1 MTGIELIELLN
12 RSYRRWH
19 LTGDMENGV
28 IAALDLEGRLF
39 TIINGQVIN
48 RVLPSAIEKRSNK
61 NAYQNPGG
69 DALWPAPE
77 GTTLGY
83 EYPTGYWRVP
93 PSITGAVW
101 EVVSAEENKTVLRT
115 EIDLINNQQTGLPC
129 EFERHI
135 KIETDQHVF
144 RQNVTELIR
153 YVGKKTINNGE
164 FMLAPWSLCQFDS
177 DERGKVVIPV
187 SDEENVWD
195 LYSSSGQQR
204 FIKDNQLIVNTKTD
218 QRFQLGL
225 SEKVDWIEYF
235 AGDEFRVK
243 RSVLNSVPTHRY
255 IDIADDSPDKTPSAK
270 GVKLSVYCDPSGFM
284 EIEGCGRC
292 PDMLTTG
299 MEMSVDILT
308 EYVVTEYK

>member
-1 MTGIELIELLN
+1 MTGIELTELLN
-12 RSYRRWH
+12 KSYRRWH
-19 LTGDMENGV
+19 LTGNMENGV

-39 TIINGQVIN
+39 TIVNGQVLN

-83 EYPTGYWRVP
+83 EYPTGNWRVP
-93 PSITGAVW
+93 PSVTGAVW
-101 EVVSAEENKTVLRT
+101 EVILSEEDKTVLRA

-129 EFERHI
+129 EFERHV

-177 DERGKVVIPV
+177 GERGRVVIPV

-195 LYSSSGQQR
+195 LSTP
-204 FIKDNQLIVNTKTD
+204 VN
-218 QRFQLGL
+218 
-225 SEKVDWIEYF
+225 
-235 AGDEFRVK
+235 
-243 RSVLNSVPTHRY
+243 RSVLLKM
-255 IDIADDSPDKTPSAK
+255 AD
-270 GVKLSVYCDPSGFM
+270 
-284 EIEGCGRC
+284 
-292 PDMLTTG
+292 
-299 MEMSVDILT
+299 
-308 EYVVTEYK
+308 

>member
-1 MTGIELIELLN
+1 MTGIELTELLN

-39 TIINGQVIN
+39 TIINGQVVN

-61 NAYQNPGG
+61 NAYQNPLI

-83 EYPTGYWRVP
+83 EYPTGNWRVP
-93 PSITGAVW
+93 PSVTGAVW
-101 EVVSAEENKTVLRT
+101 EVILSEEDKTVLRA

-129 EFERHI
+129 EFERHV

-177 DERGKVVIPV
+177 GERGRVVIPV

-195 LYSSSGQQR
+195 LYNPSEQQR
-204 FIKDNQLIVNTKTD
+204 FIKNGRLVINTRTD

-225 SEKVDWIEYF
+225 SEKVDWIEYLP
-235 AGDEFRVK
+235 GEKFRVK
-243 RSVLNSVPTHRY
+243 RSVLNVVSKHKY
-255 IDIADDSPDKTPSAK
+255 IDISDISPDETPSAK

-284 EIEGCGRC
+284 EMEGCGRS
-292 PDMLTTG
+292 PNILTPGIETT
-299 MEMSVDILT
+299 VDVLT
-308 EYVVTEYK
+308 EYTVTDY

>member
-1 MTGIELIELLN
+1 MRGIELTELLN
-12 RSYRRWH
+12 KSYRRWH

-39 TIINGQVIN
+39 TILNGQVVN

-69 DALWPAPE
+69 DTLWPAPE

-83 EYPTGYWRVP
+83 EYPTGNWRVP
-93 PSITGAVW
+93 PSVTGAVW
-101 EVVSAEENKTVLRT
+101 ETICAEGNKTVLRA

-129 EFERHI
+129 EFERHV
-135 KIETDQHVF
+135 KIEADRHVF

-153 YVGKKTINNGE
+153 YVGKKTIDNGE

-177 DERGKVVIPV
+177 GEGGKVVIPV

-195 LYSSSGQQR
+195 LYTSSEQQR
-204 FIKDNQLIVNTKTD
+204 FFEDGRLIVKTKTD
-218 QRFQLGL
+218 RRFQLGL
-225 SEKVDWIEYF
+225 SEKVDWIEYLS
-235 AGDEFRVK
+235 GEKFRVK
-243 RSVLNSVPTHRY
+243 RRVLSTASEHRY
-255 IDIADDSPDKTPSAK
+255 IDIADVSPDKTPSAK

-292 PDMLTTG
+292 PDILIPGT
-299 MEMSVDILT
+299 EMSVDILT
-308 EYVVTEYK
+308 EYIVTE

>member
-12 RSYRRWH
+12 RSFRRWH

-39 TIINGQVIN
+39 TIINGQVVN

-83 EYPTGYWRVP
+83 EYPTGNWRVP
-93 PSITGAVW
+93 PSVTGAVW
-101 EVVSAEENKTVLRT
+101 EVILSEEDKTVLRA

-129 EFERHI
+129 EFERHV

-177 DERGKVVIPV
+177 DGRGKVVIPV

-195 LYSSSGQQR
+195 LYNSSEQQR
-204 FIKDNQLIVNTKTD
+204 FIEDGRLIVNTKTD
-218 QRFQLGL
+218 HRFQLGL
-225 SEKVDWIEYF
+225 SEKVNWIEYLP
-235 AGDEFRVK
+235 GEKFRVK
-243 RSVLNSVPTHRY
+243 RSVLNVASKHQY
-255 IDIADDSPDKTPSAK
+255 IDISDISPDKTPSAK

-292 PDMLTTG
+292 PDMLTPG
-299 MEMSVDILT
+299 IEMSVDILT
-308 EYVVTEYK
+308 EYIVTDY

>member
-12 RSYRRWH
+12 RSYRRCH
-19 LTGDMENGV
+19 LTGDIENGV

-39 TIINGQVIN
+39 TIVNGQVVN

-83 EYPTGYWRVP
+83 EYPTGNWRVP
-93 PSITGAVW
+93 PSVTGAVW
-101 EVVSAEENKTVLRT
+101 EVILSKENKMVLRA
-115 EIDLINNQQTGLPC
+115 EIDLINNQQIGLPC

-135 KIETDQHVF
+135 KIETNQHVF

-177 DERGKVVIPV
+177 GERGRVVIPV

-195 LYSSSGQQR
+195 LYNSSEQQR
-204 FIKDNQLIVNTKTD
+204 FIEDNKLIVNTKTA

-225 SEKVDWIEYF
+225 SEKVDWIEYLP
-235 AGDEFRVK
+235 GEKFRVK
-243 RSVLNSVPTHRY
+243 RSVLSTVSEHRY
-255 IDIADDSPDKTPSAK
+255 IDIADVSPDKAPSAK

-292 PDMLTTG
+292 PDILTPG
-299 MEMSVDILT
+299 IEMSVDILT
-308 EYVVTEYK
+308 EYRVTDH